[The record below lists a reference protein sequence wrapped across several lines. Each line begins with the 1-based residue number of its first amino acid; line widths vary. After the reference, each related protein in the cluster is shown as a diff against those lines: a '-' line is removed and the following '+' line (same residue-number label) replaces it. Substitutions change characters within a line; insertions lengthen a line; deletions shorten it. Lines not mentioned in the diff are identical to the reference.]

1 LGLGRIILF
10 ESDVKYLRIYPLSE
24 TAIVLEWENDINH
37 AIHSAIQSFNGWLL
51 QNPFEGMVEMVP
63 AYHTLTV
70 FHQPRPNVSIISL
83 IHDCW
88 KQYEFDVQQTS
99 LKPPNTVLIPVC
111 YDAAFGPDLAE
122 IAQIYGI
129 TTEKAIEIHQN
140 TVYNVYMM
148 GFLPGFPYMGVVDA
162 AIATPRKSSPRA
174 LVEAGSV
181 GIAGNQTG
189 IYPLDSPGGWQI
201 IGRTPLRLFDREKEH
216 PFLFKTGDHVQFYS
230 ISKEAYLQLLPPKKD
245 PLNAH
250 TKAQNPDIMV
260 VKPGVFSTIQDQGR
274 FGFLAYGVPNSGA
287 MDLQA
292 HHWANA
298 LVGNTPDA
306 ATIECT
312 MGGLTLQFC
321 KDMDIAITGAGM
333 ALLRTS
339 PISYYHKTKVFAGDL
354 LEIRFNNQGLR
365 TYIAVQGGFDGAT
378 IMGSQSVCHKAGIGQ
393 PLLPNMP
400 LYVGT
405 KSSSA
410 PKEVLQHWPI
420 PIWSKNK
427 KIRILHGPEFD
438 WMTTESQR
446 AFFDQN
452 YTLSN
457 RCDRMGLHLQGEVLH
472 LGIQEALR
480 STAVAKGT
488 IQLTPS
494 GQLIVLM
501 SDCQTTGGYPRVG
514 QVAAVDLPILA
525 QAIPNENIHFQ
536 YITHDEAYSL
546 YLAQQAMIDAL
557 FH

>member
-1 LGLGRIILF
+1 M
-10 ESDVKYLRIYPLSE
+10 KYLRIYHLSE

-51 QNPFEGMVEMVP
+51 QNPFEGMVETVP

-70 FHQPRPNVSIISL
+70 FYQPRPNVSIFSL
-83 IHDCW
+83 MHDCW

-99 LKPPNTVLIPVC
+99 LTPPNTVLIPVC
-111 YDAAFGPDLAE
+111 YDEAFGPDLAE
-122 IAQIYGI
+122 IAEIHGI
-129 TTEKAIEIHQN
+129 TTEKVIEIHQN

-162 AIATPRKSSPRA
+162 AIATPRKSSPRT
-174 LVEAGSV
+174 LVEAGAV
-181 GIAGNQTG
+181 GIAGKQTG

-216 PFLFKTGDHVQFYS
+216 PFLCKTGDNVQFYS
-230 ISKEAYLQLLPPKKD
+230 ISKEAYFQLLPPKKD
-245 PLNAH
+245 PLNVPAN
-250 TKAQNPDIMV
+250 AQKPDIMV

-312 MGGLTLQFC
+312 MGGLTLQFF

-339 PISYYHKTKVFAGDL
+339 PISYYHKTKVFAGDS

-378 IMGSQSVCHKAGIGQ
+378 IMGSQSVC
-393 PLLPNMP
+393 PNR
-400 LYVGT
+400 GT
-405 KSSSA
+405 TSLAFSDLEQK
-410 PKEVLQHWPI
+410 Q
-420 PIWSKNK
+420 KNPNTPRP
-427 KIRILHGPEFD
+427 RI
-438 WMTTESQR
+438 
-446 AFFDQN
+446 
-452 YTLSN
+452 
-457 RCDRMGLHLQGEVLH
+457 
-472 LGIQEALR
+472 
-480 STAVAKGT
+480 
-488 IQLTPS
+488 
-494 GQLIVLM
+494 
-501 SDCQTTGGYPRVG
+501 
-514 QVAAVDLPILA
+514 
-525 QAIPNENIHFQ
+525 
-536 YITHDEAYSL
+536 
-546 YLAQQAMIDAL
+546 
-557 FH
+557 